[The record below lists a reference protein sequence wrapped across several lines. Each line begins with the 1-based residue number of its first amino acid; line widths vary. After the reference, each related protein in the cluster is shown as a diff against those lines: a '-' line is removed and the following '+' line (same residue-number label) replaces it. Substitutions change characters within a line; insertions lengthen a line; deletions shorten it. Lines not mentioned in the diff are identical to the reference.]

1 MKISVPN
8 GMALGHQHQ
17 QQQQQQ
23 QLATAPLPTDTSK
36 RVAPRAFGRLVTFA
50 FELTPS
56 EVFAM
61 LKFEDELRLSK
72 ETQDEF
78 KRWRLEGK
86 GEEGMSVVVEDIQRR
101 VAREFGLSEEVGM
114 EALRCAE
121 TLLGPEHR
129 DTVVKLSLY
138 RRHNR
143 CVDGSL
149 RVGDLA
155 PLHPLLH
162 PVSLVAQNLA
172 SSLRVDM
179 CDPPAVCIGDFLT
192 PGSPPLVLVCG
203 SYT

>member
-1 MKISVPN
+1 
-8 GMALGHQHQ
+8 
-17 QQQQQQ
+17 
-23 QLATAPLPTDTSK
+23 
-36 RVAPRAFGRLVTFA
+36 
-50 FELTPS
+50 
-56 EVFAM
+56 M

-72 ETQDEF
+72 ETQNEF
-78 KRWRLEGK
+78 RGWRLEGK
-86 GEEGMSVVVEDIQRR
+86 GEQGMSVVVEDIQRR

-129 DTVVKLSLY
+129 EEVIKLSLY

-149 RVGDLA
+149 KVGNLA

-162 PVSLVAQNLA
+162 PVSLAAQALTA
-172 SSLRVDM
+172 SLRADM
-179 CDPPAVCIGDFLT
+179 CAPPVVCIGDFLT